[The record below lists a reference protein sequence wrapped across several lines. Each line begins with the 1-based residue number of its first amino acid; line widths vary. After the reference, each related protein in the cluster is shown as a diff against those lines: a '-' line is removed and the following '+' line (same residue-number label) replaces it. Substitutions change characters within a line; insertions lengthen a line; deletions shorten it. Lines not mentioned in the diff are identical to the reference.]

1 MHKITLD
8 NIEYNIEAKHFELAH
23 LEAIRLHKESLMTL
37 YFEINNKPYSID
49 TLARTKAAVISAIEE
64 FTNEHDITCK
74 TLENIRLIVECDG
87 FQVISYEDL
96 K

>member
-49 TLARTKAAVISAIEE
+49 TLARTKTAIISAIEE
-64 FTNEHDITCK
+64 FTDENSITCK
-74 TLENIRLIVECDG
+74 KLENIRLIVECDG

>member
-8 NIEYNIEAKHFELAH
+8 NITYNMNEKQFELSH
-23 LEAIRLHKESLMTL
+23 LEAMKLHKESLMTL
-37 YFEINNKPYSID
+37 YFEINNKSYSIE

-64 FTNEHDITCK
+64 FADENSITCK

-87 FQVISYEDL
+87 FQVINYEDL